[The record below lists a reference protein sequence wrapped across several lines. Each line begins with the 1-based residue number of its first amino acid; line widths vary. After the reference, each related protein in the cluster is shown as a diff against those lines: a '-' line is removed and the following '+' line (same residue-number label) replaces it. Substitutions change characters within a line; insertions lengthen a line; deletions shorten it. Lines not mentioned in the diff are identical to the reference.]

1 MLKGKYAQGRQYFR
15 KYDVEALREYA
26 KTHTRAECVERF
38 GFPNENC
45 LNAVLVREGFQCVRK
60 KRVGKSNYDL
70 EIIREYAT
78 EHTLSECAEHFGMS
92 KNAMAHLSSRYKI
105 KCKDPKHYLC
115 YTRLYRIRVGML
127 QRCNNPKS
135 KDYVRYGGRGIK
147 VCKEWEEDF
156 MNFYSWAMQNGYNDS
171 LTIDRIDNNGNYSP
185 DNCRWAT
192 VKEQANN
199 RRNGWETRRKN
210 WTNA

>member
-26 KTHTRAECVERF
+26 KTHTRAECVEKF
-38 GFPNENC
+38 NFPNENC

-60 KRVGKSNYDL
+60 KRVGKSKYDL
-70 EIIREYAT
+70 DAIRAYAT
-78 EHTLSECAEHFGMS
+78 EHTTEECAEHFAIS
-92 KNAMAHLSSRYKI
+92 KNAMAHVAFRYKI

-156 MNFYSWAMQNGYNDS
+156 MSFYSWAMQNGYSDS

-210 WTNA
+210 WMNV

>member
-1 MLKGKYAQGRQYFR
+1 MVKGKYAQGRQYFR

-45 LNAVLVREGFQCVRK
+45 LNSVLVKEGFRCVRK
-60 KRVGKSNYDL
+60 KRVGKSKYDL
-70 EIIREYAT
+70 ENICEYAT
-78 EHTLSECAEHFGMS
+78 EHTSSECAEHFGIS
-92 KNAMAHLSSRYKI
+92 KSAMAHLSSRYKI

-135 KDYVRYGGRGIK
+135 KDYARYGGRGVK

-156 MNFYSWAMQNGYNDS
+156 MNFYSWAMQNGYSDR

-199 RRNGWETRRKN
+199 RRNGWDTRRKN
-210 WTNA
+210 WTNV

>member
-1 MLKGKYAQGRQYFR
+1 MLKGKFAKGRQYLR

-26 KTHTRAECVERF
+26 KTHTRAECVEKF
-38 GFPNENC
+38 NFPNENC
-45 LNAVLVREGFQCVRK
+45 LNGVLVREGFQCMRK
-60 KRVGKSNYDL
+60 KRVGKSKYDL
-70 EIIREYAT
+70 GIIREYAT
-78 EHTLSECAEHFGMS
+78 EHTTEECAEHFAMS
-92 KNAMAHLSSRYKI
+92 KSAMYHVASRYKI

-127 QRCNNPKS
+127 QRCNNSKS
-135 KDYVRYGGRGIK
+135 KDYARYGGRGIK

-156 MNFYSWAMQNGYNDS
+156 MNFYSWAMQNGYSDR

-210 WTNA
+210 WTNV

>member
-1 MLKGKYAQGRQYFR
+1 MLKGKFAKGRQYLR

-26 KTHTRAECVERF
+26 KTHTRAECVEKF
-38 GFPNENC
+38 NFPNENC
-45 LNAVLVREGFQCVRK
+45 LNGVLVREGFRCVRK
-60 KRVGKSNYDL
+60 KRVGKSKYDL
-70 EIIREYAT
+70 ENIREYAT
-78 EHTLSECAEHFGMS
+78 EHTSSECAEHFGIS

-135 KDYVRYGGRGIK
+135 KDYARYGGRGIK

-156 MNFYSWAMQNGYNDS
+156 MNFYSWAMQNGYSDR

-199 RRNGWETRRKN
+199 RRNGWDTRRKN
-210 WTNA
+210 WTNV